1 MAQHAP
7 RGGVG
12 PPDGGHGTFAPA
24 GTLSMRDAPPIASSQ
39 SPLSAVFAYGE
50 NCARSLAPPLP
61 TARGAAG
68 APHREIKKRMR
79 RARWKRK
86 SASAGRSAQ
95 AQTSCR
101 RRGMVG
107 SPLRRSGTETPG
119 PWGTLWPGE
128 IWDTL
133 CADFRCRWPVVD
145 EGFSIDQRNNF
156 YANPGSA

>member
-1 MAQHAP
+1 MRAAAAAAS
-7 RGGVG
+7 GVS
-12 PPDGGHGTFAPA
+12 APA
-24 GTLSMRDAPPIASSQ
+24 GALSMRDAPPIFFS
-39 SPLSAVFAYGE
+39 V
-50 NCARSLAPPLP
+50 LP
-61 TARGAAG
+61 
-68 APHREIKKRMR
+68 
-79 RARWKRK
+79 KRK
-86 SASAGRSAQ
+86 RAVHGPKEKNASAGRSAP

-107 SPLRRSGTETPG
+107 CHLRQSGAETRC
-119 PWGTLWPGE
+119 PWGDLRPGE